1 MIDIEELITNV
12 MDYAM
17 NVRKQLVPG
26 YEEKVYRNALLI

>member
-1 MIDIEELITNV
+1 MNDIEELITNV

-26 YEEKVYRNALLI
+26 YEERCIGTHY